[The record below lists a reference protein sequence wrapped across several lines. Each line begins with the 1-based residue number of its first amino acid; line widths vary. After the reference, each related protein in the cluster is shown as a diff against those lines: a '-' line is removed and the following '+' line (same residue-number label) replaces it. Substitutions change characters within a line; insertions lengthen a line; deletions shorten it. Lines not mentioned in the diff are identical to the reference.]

1 MANFLLGVIV
11 GVSTAVLF
19 GWWVIGG
26 LS

>member
-11 GVSTAVLF
+11 GVSMAVLF